1 MKPSTTSLLFA
12 VLLLIAGELALLVGR
27 LVESTQTLVGMA
39 MLGLAAAALVKG
51 LIQGF
56 REDAGGRR
64 TRPQVTPR
72 RAADPSPRRP

>member
-56 REDAGGRR
+56 REDAGERKA
-64 TRPQVTPR
+64 RPEVTPR